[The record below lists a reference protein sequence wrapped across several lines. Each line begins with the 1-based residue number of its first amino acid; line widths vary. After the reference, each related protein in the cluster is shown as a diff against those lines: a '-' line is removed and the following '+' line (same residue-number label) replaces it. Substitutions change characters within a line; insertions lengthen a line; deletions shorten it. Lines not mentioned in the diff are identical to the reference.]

1 MEVWK
6 IESNTKSVFG
16 KWVIFSITYS
26 IKALQSNDFEKQ
38 RRKRRFN
45 FCFSKTGKTDA
56 QCITFCIWNYFL
68 SSFLREK
75 KSWKL
80 LYQMKKYMKKTTM
93 KGFTISWFSKS
104 CFPPWI
110 ITITSII
117 IYYWQ
122 EIITE
127 FEIVIHEAEA
137 RLKSF
142 VTCKFDNY
150 ICAD

>member
-1 MEVWK
+1 M
-6 IESNTKSVFG
+6 
-16 KWVIFSITYS
+16 TYS

-93 KGFTISWFSKS
+93 KEFTISWFSKS
-104 CFPPWI
+104 CFSPWI
-110 ITITSII
+110 ITITSNNILLTRNHYGVWNCDTRSRSTI
-117 IYYWQ
+117 KIFCYMQVWQLHMCRVFFVYWWS
-122 EIITE
+122 IWV
-127 FEIVIHEAEA
+127 F
-137 RLKSF
+137 
-142 VTCKFDNY
+142 
-150 ICAD
+150 